1 MNGWTTEDLALIGDA
16 DEIELAAHASGQ
28 LTKPVPVW
36 VVRVNDNL
44 YVRSYRGHA
53 GVWFRAALVSGQ
65 GRIWAGDE
73 GRDVVFVAE
82 IDPAI
87 NNQIDAAYDAKYGH
101 SPYAGAMVTPEVRTT
116 TLKLLPR

>member
-1 MNGWTTEDLALIGDA
+1 MEGWKTEDLALIGDT
-16 DEIELAAHASGQ
+16 DEIAVAAHASGQ

-53 GVWFRAALVSGQ
+53 GAWFRAAQASGQ

-73 GRDVVFVAE
+73 ARDVAFVAE
-82 IDPAI
+82 TDPVI
-87 NNQIDAAYDAKYGH
+87 NDQIDAAYGAKYGH
-101 SPYAGAMVTPEVRTT
+101 SPYAGAMVAPEVRTT